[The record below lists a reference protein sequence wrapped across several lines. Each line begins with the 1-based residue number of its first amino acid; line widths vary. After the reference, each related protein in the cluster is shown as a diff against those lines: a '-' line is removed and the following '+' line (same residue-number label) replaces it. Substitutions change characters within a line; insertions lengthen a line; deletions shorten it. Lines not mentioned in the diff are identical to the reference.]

1 MGLTALDRERRRD
14 SEASDGRVIACM
26 TIMDCTFFGCVGPAK
41 HFITDGS
48 KTKPN
53 LNVNARYFK
62 FSTVFTFRTTFRPT
76 LNIAPSV
83 VLLPVVVQ
91 VGRIRLAKKEI

>member
-1 MGLTALDRERRRD
+1 
-14 SEASDGRVIACM
+14 
-26 TIMDCTFFGCVGPAK
+26 MDCTFFGCVGPAK
-41 HFITDGS
+41 HFTADGS

-91 VGRIRLAKKEI
+91 VGRIHTVSEKGNLRAGIVFDMTRLSSK